1 MGDTPEALFIYGT
14 LLPGLCRHDALRGAS
29 LLGAARVQACL
40 HDLGEY
46 PGLVPGSGL
55 VLGEVY
61 AVDEDLLAHLDA
73 VEEVVPGDD
82 AASLYLRRK
91 VTLQDGGPAVPQ
103 QAWTYV
109 YNCPVKDCPLIAGG
123 DYRQYLRGRGV
134 LR

>member
-1 MGDTPEALFIYGT
+1 MGDSSDFLFIYGT
-14 LLPGLCRHDALRGAS
+14 LLPTLCRHDALQ
-29 LLGAARVQACL
+29 GAACLGPARVRACL

-46 PGLVPGSGL
+46 PALVPGEGV

-61 AVDEDLLAHLDA
+61 AVDAALLAHLDA

-91 VTLQDGGPAVPQ
+91 IRLEASAQGLPQ

-109 YNCPVKDCPLIAGG
+109 YNRSVAGRPWIADG
-123 DYRQYLRGRGV
+123 DYRQFLRERGQQ
-134 LR
+134 R